1 MSNVLVRLG
10 TLYRDPRRRGDWQ
23 VSGVPSACWRATLGA
38 VDQWP
43 LAKSLH
49 TTKLGV
55 SPGRYPLRRD
65 LRKVSLSIGVHVALW
80 DGASALKLLCSG
92 QPCGKLSGGNWMVVR
107 GRKGFVPRAPSRCD
121 AFYASLISEQLYPH
135 GSRLGFGST
144 AQDCYLVDS
153 ASSHMLVS
161 KIKPC
166 MSKYKQS
173 IQ

>member
-1 MSNVLVRLG
+1 VLWITGLWLG
-10 TLYRDPRRRGDWQ
+10 LCAIK
-23 VSGVPSACWRATLGA
+23 SGV
-38 VDQWP
+38 
-43 LAKSLH
+43 SL
-49 TTKLGV
+49 
-55 SPGRYPLRRD
+55 GRYPRKCD
-65 LRKVSLSIGVHVALW
+65 LRTVSSSSGAHVALC
-80 DGASALKLLCSG
+80 DGAQAPELLCSG
-92 QPCGKLSGGNWMVVR
+92 PPRGKLSGGNWMVVR

-173 IQ
+173 IL